1 MEEKAM
7 SEPGLFCQINT
18 AATGPAETAK
28 KHVPVITSPEKVK
41 AGEPFTVTIKV
52 GEAPHVMENG
62 HFIQFIDLYCGHIYL
77 SRVDFT
83 AVMTKP
89 DVSLSIVLQHEGSRT
104 LRAFSRC
111 NLHGI
116 REGTREVNV

>member
-1 MEEKAM
+1 MA
-7 SEPGLFCQINT
+7 EPGLFCQINT
-18 AATGPAETAK
+18 AASGPAETAK
-28 KHVPVITSPEKVK
+28 KHVPVISLQGDAKV
-41 AGEPFTVTIKV
+41 GQPFAVTIKV

-62 HFIQFIDLYCGHIYL
+62 HFIQFVDLYCGHIYI

-83 AVMTKP
+83 AELNKAEVTLT
-89 DVSLSIVLQHEGSRT
+89 VVLQHEGKRT

-116 REGTREVNV
+116 WEGTKEVNVGK

>member
-1 MEEKAM
+1 M

-89 DVSLSIVLQHEGSRT
+89 DISLSIVLQHEGSRT

-116 REGTREVNV
+116 WEGTREVNVIT

>member
-1 MEEKAM
+1 MAETT
-7 SEPGLFCQINT
+7 LFCQINT
-18 AATGPAETAK
+18 SATGPADTAK
-28 KHVPVITSPEKVK
+28 KHVPVISVQGVPKV
-41 AGEPFTVTIKV
+41 GQPFTVTIKV

-62 HFIQFIDLYCGHIYL
+62 HFVQFVDLYSGHIYI

-83 AVMTKP
+83 AELSKP
-89 DVSLSIVLQHEGSRT
+89 EATLTVVLHHEGKRT

-116 REGTREVNV
+116 WEGTKEVEVTK

>member
-1 MEEKAM
+1 M

-28 KHVPVITSPEKVK
+28 KHVPVITSPEKIK
-41 AGEPFTVTIKV
+41 AGESFTVTIKV
-52 GEAPHVMENG
+52 GETPHVMENG

-77 SRVDFT
+77 SRIDFT
-83 AVMTKP
+83 AEMTKP
-89 DVSLSIVLQHEGSRT
+89 EVSFPIVLHHEGSRT

-116 REGTREVNV
+116 WEGTKEVNVAK

>member
-1 MEEKAM
+1 M
-7 SEPGLFCQINT
+7 SETSLFCQVNT

-28 KHVPVITSPEKVK
+28 KHVPVITVPATIKV
-41 AGEPFTVTIKV
+41 GQPFTVTIKV
-52 GEAPHVMENG
+52 GEASHVMENG
-62 HFIQFIDLYCGHIYL
+62 HFIQFIDLYSGHIYL

-83 AVMTKP
+83 AELTRPEVT
-89 DVSLSIVLQHEGSRT
+89 LSVVLPHEGKRT

-116 REGTREVNV
+116 WEGSKEVDVTK